1 MMTYRTGVAGGI
13 AAAQAMAAHL
23 NQRTLPPAD
32 LTLAEYYNGGPERQA
47 RAQAAIDA
55 GMNSLPTVRVDIDPR
70 LAEALKITG
79 DQILN
84 GEELAHILRG
94 QAADGED
101 LPETKRKSKA
111 AAGKQGEQPPR
122 ISYADFTFSAPKSV
136 SVAWYKA
143 QTPAERN
150 SIVQAHRAAVDAA
163 LRYMEKEIALGHL
176 GSGRSGP
183 TEQGRMTWIR
193 VDHFTS
199 RPTVAVTRPDP
210 TTGVVDTEL
219 YDLAPNGLMA
229 GDPQLHSHCIVPNL
243 IATESN
249 RLVAMNRDLLDGRV
263 HEFGGIYQMI
273 LGAEL
278 RKIGIDVELDERTNT
293 VRLPCI
299 PEVVCEEFSKRTT
312 KAAEAAREMAAA
324 EGFDWDTL
332 DPDRQVALLKSRAQA
347 GRRGKGD
354 DLASW
359 AAWDAQ
365 SETLIREGKWWRH
378 KSAVAY
384 GPPAPERS
392 RDERFDHAY
401 EVGVKLLE
409 QDLMKRAVITG
420 AEVRLA
426 CARALIAAG
435 AETVD
440 DIGVLAR
447 GLVKRG
453 VRQAGEVTKL
463 LWKELDF
470 GRVKITTELHRDQ
483 EAKVIS
489 LAKAAAADK
498 RRAIPEDL
506 INRTLAE
513 TAREYK
519 IDYSSEAGRKQEE
532 VARRVARGGEAQLFL
547 GVGGAG
553 KTKGILPPLVK
564 AWHAQG
570 RDVWGAANAWKQ
582 ARGLQEAG
590 INRFRTRA
598 LKPFLDGVDSG
609 ETKLTARSVVVV
621 DELSQVGTR
630 QLHQLLK
637 LRDKIGFTLVMTG
650 GERQCQS
657 IEAGPVIEL
666 LRRAFGEEA
675 IPNATITIRQR
686 TEREREITGHFETA
700 TEAGTRLGIQMKR
713 EDGNAVL
720 VPGGYNDCVRSVAA
734 LWLDRWRANREDPE
748 YSVTIAAPTNADAL
762 AISREVRSLLQAE
775 GQVGREGVE
784 RAATDKSG
792 NLYTLDIATGD
803 KLRLFKV
810 TRGLITDAKGRRRD
824 VHVGDN
830 ASVVTVRGIDAAG
843 LTIETESGTTAFV
856 RWDRLT
862 DKKTG
867 RLNLS
872 YAYCMT
878 VDSSQGMTS
887 DEHVLAMPGG
897 SSALQ
902 AFKLYSGASRHRI
915 TSYIVGSMAA
925 EMMEV
930 GRRRP
935 IGPRQPVATEEAWA
949 NVVRNFSRAEM
960 KELAT
965 DMLAEVRREVEGAA
979 NSLQKVRR
987 CQETREAAGHEK
999 STLRESI
1006 KAEREEEALGDLAA
1020 GLEEALA
1027 ERAPL
1032 LERMQQA
1039 VVDVQAVLGQAKLTQ
1054 LYRVVTRS
1062 IARGVTSFADGLASL
1077 IGAELRIMTE
1087 RAAIDP
1093 VHDIPKAGLTEEEM
1107 TDLEDRV
1114 ESRLLEMLDAYE
1126 LQGEQAFEV
1135 KLSDAEV
1142 QATLEAAR
1150 AIAEGRPSA
1159 ETGEA
1164 DLGH

>member
-1 MMTYRTGVAGGI
+1 
-13 AAAQAMAAHL
+13 MAAHL
-23 NQRTLPPAD
+23 NQKTLPAAD
-32 LTLAEYYNGGPERQA
+32 LTLSEYYSGGRERQA
-47 RAQAAIDA
+47 RAQAAVDA
-55 GMNSLPTVRVDIDPR
+55 GMNSLPVVRVDIDPR
-70 LAEALKITG
+70 LAEALKIAG

-84 GEELAHILRG
+84 NEELAHVLRG

-101 LPETKRKSKA
+101 LPGANRKPRAYEAKE
-111 AAGKQGEQPPR
+111 GEKPRQR

-143 QTPAERN
+143 KTPAERN
-150 SIVQAHRAAVDAA
+150 SIVQAHRAAADAA
-163 LRYMEKEIALGHL
+163 LRYMEKEIACAGFGDGH
-176 GSGRSGP
+176 R
-183 TEQGRMTWIR
+183 QGGIEPAKMAWIR

-199 RPTVAVTRPDP
+199 RPTVAITRPDP

-219 YDLAPNGLMA
+219 YDVAPNGLMP

-243 IATESN
+243 IATESG
-249 RLVAMNRDLLDGRV
+249 RLIAMNRDLLDGRV

-278 RKIGIDVELDERTNT
+278 RKLGIDVELDERTNT

-299 PEVVCEEFSKRTT
+299 PEAVCEEFSKRTA
-312 KAAEAAREMAAA
+312 KAEEAAREMAAA

-332 DPDRQVALLKSRAQA
+332 DADRQVALLKSRAQA

-359 AAWDAQ
+359 VAWDAQ
-365 SETLIREGKWWRH
+365 SEKLIREGKWWRH
-378 KSAVAY
+378 ESAVAY

-401 EVGVKLLE
+401 EVGLQLLE
-409 QDLMKRAVITG
+409 QDLMKRAVVTG

-435 AETVD
+435 AEAVED
-440 DIGVLAR
+440 VGVLAR
-447 GLVKRG
+447 GLVTRG
-453 VRQAGEVTKL
+453 VRQAGEMTRL
-463 LWKELDF
+463 LWRELDF
-470 GRVKITTELHRDQ
+470 GRAKVTTELHRDQ
-483 EAKVIS
+483 EAEVIR
-489 LAKAAAADK
+489 LAQAAAADK

-506 INRTLAE
+506 LNETLAE
-513 TAREYK
+513 TAREYR

-532 VARRVARGGEAQLFL
+532 VARRVAAGGEAQLFL

-570 RDVWGAANAWKQ
+570 RDVWGTANAWKQ
-582 ARGLQEAG
+582 ARGLSEAG
-590 INRFRTRA
+590 INRFKTRA
-598 LKPFLDGVDSG
+598 LQPFVDGLEKGD
-609 ETKLTARSVVVV
+609 TKLTAKSVVVV

-630 QLHQLLK
+630 QLLTLLR
-637 LRDKIGFTLVMTG
+637 LRDRIGFSLVMTG

-686 TEREREITGHFETA
+686 TEREREITGYFETA
-700 TEAGTRLGIQMKR
+700 TEAGTRQAITMKR

-720 VPGGYNDCVRSVAA
+720 VPGGYNDCVRRVAA
-734 LWLDRWRANREDPE
+734 LWLERWNANHDDPE
-748 YSVTIAAPTNADAL
+748 YAVTIAAPTNADAL

-775 GQVGREGVE
+775 GQVGREGIE

-792 NLYTLDIATGD
+792 NLYTLDIGVGD
-803 KLRLFKV
+803 RLRLFQV
-810 TRGLITDAKGRRRD
+810 TRGLITDGKGRRRD
-824 VHVGDN
+824 VHIGDN
-830 ASVVTVRGIDAAG
+830 ASVVTVRGIEAGG
-843 LTIETESGTTAFV
+843 LTLETESGTRAFV

-862 DKKTG
+862 DRKTG
-867 RLNLS
+867 RVNLS

-878 VDSSQGMTS
+878 IDSSQGMTS
-887 DEHVLAMPGG
+887 HEHILAMPGG
-897 SSALQ
+897 SSGLQ
-902 AFKLYSGASRHRI
+902 AFKLYSGASRHRVS
-915 TSYIVGSMAA
+915 SYIVGSMAA
-925 EMMEV
+925 EMAEV

-935 IGPRQPVATEEAWA
+935 IGPRQPVAIEEAWE
-949 NVVRNFSRAEM
+949 NVIRNFSRAEM

-965 DMLAEVRREVEGAA
+965 DMLAEVQREVEGAA
-979 NSLQKVRR
+979 DSLRQVRR
-987 CQETREAAGHEK
+987 NQETREAAGHDK

-1006 KAEREEEALGDLAA
+1006 DAEREEAAVADLAA

-1027 ERAPL
+1027 QRAPL

-1039 VVDVQAVLGQAKLTQ
+1039 VVDVHAVLGQAKLAQ

-1077 IGAELRIMTE
+1077 IGAELRTMTE

-1093 VHDIPKAGLTEEEM
+1093 VHDIPKAGLTDEEM

-1126 LQGEQAFEV
+1126 QQGEQAFDA

-1150 AIAEGRPSA
+1150 AVAEGRLPLERA
-1159 ETGEA
+1159 DA
-1164 DLGH
+1164 DLEH